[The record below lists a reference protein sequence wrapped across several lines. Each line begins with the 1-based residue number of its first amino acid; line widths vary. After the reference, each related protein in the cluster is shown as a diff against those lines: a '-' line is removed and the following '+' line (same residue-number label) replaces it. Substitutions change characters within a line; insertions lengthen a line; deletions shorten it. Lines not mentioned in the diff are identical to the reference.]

1 MESSGLGGSS
11 LGRGSEW
18 ARSLALLVGGARSLR
33 TILESKSLANRV
45 YIVLPE
51 VFGVN
56 GWVRSVA
63 DRLAAHGHPALAVPL
78 FARTAPGLELA
89 YEPSDLAQG
98 RRHKDAT
105 TTEQILGDVAAAV
118 SWLGARYPRAAVHV
132 VGFCFGGH
140 AAFLAAT
147 LPGVEHA
154 FDFYGAG
161 VSRMRPGGGEPSLAL
176 LPEIQ
181 ARLTCV
187 FGTADPLIPSEDREA
202 IGVALRQV
210 DPAGQRLRWL
220 EMPMPT
226 TASCAKPAAASIPR
240 LQPRDGA
247 CCLVTI
253 LRFSPGGWP
262 PWLRWA
268 WVVPEWCARPCWRL
282 APFPPSSP
290 AVFCAG

>member
-1 MESSGLGGSS
+1 MRPPYGVNCLVTIGRVSYAVMETSGSSGGAWVDVLNGPVR
-11 LGRGSEW
+11 LRCWW
-18 ARSLALLVGGARSLR
+18 AEPQAVAND
-33 TILESKSLANRV
+33 IDSKSLINRV

-56 GWVRSVA
+56 VWVRSVA

-78 FARTAPGLELA
+78 FARTAPDLELA

-105 TTEQILGDVAAAV
+105 TTDQILADVAAAV
-118 SWLGARYPRAAVHV
+118 SWLRARFPQAAIQV

-147 LPGVEHA
+147 LPGVEQV

-176 LPEIQ
+176 LPDVQ

-187 FGTADPLIPSEDREA
+187 FGTADPLIPGEDRVA
-202 IGVALRQV
+202 IGAALHKA
-210 DPAGQRLRWL
+210 D
-220 EMPMPT
+220 
-226 TASCAKPAAASIPR
+226 
-240 LQPRDGA
+240 
-247 CCLVTI
+247 
-253 LRFSPGGWP
+253 PGGK
-262 PWLRWA
+262 RFRS
-268 WVVPEWCARPCWRL
+268 VECAGADHGFMCEARSAFNPQASAQGWRL
-282 APFPPSSP
+282 LLGGDP
-290 AVFCAG
+290 